1 MALAH
6 SPRIVTDGLVLA
18 LDAGNTKSYPGSG
31 TTWSDL
37 IGSNNGTISGAT
49 NSASGVGWD
58 IPNISGHSTTT
69 NFDGDP
75 PTSQDNFIRDN
86 GTDLFLL
93 GYYGIIYHYSLATAF
108 NVNSTATLVR
118 SLDLKGTS
126 GTGFSAN
133 AQDFRSFTFSP
144 DGLNVYVRGDDSSI
158 RISQFSLA
166 TAFDLSS
173 TKTHVG
179 NFTSFPSA
187 INDSRSVRFAN
198 NGSIL
203 MLGGNNSDHRFG
215 ISQLST
221 PYNITT
227 VSSTTVYDLADDFS
241 YTDRSNYWVH
251 GSNYSS
257 DGKKLIISSV
267 YGYELIYIQL
277 STAFDPSSN
286 TSTNTYSSDDIASLH
301 FISDGSKAI
310 SERNASSGVEVYNTG
325 TPASDVVPGTHF
337 IFDGTDDYI
346 TVNDVTGVTDF
357 SISNDYTVDFW
368 VYLSSTQNNTESSDN
383 DVVEKWSGSGG
394 YPYSF
399 RYIRSNQT
407 MSVNTY
413 NDTSQISTSI
423 QISSNNWWN
432 ICGVFDWTNS
442 VLTVYGNGGSVSST
456 TTLNLTGTITNTSAL
471 NLMRRGSSNNYAT
484 GKLSN
489 LKIYDKALTEA
500 EVKQNYNALKGRYV

>member
-1 MALAH
+1 
-6 SPRIVTDGLVLA
+6 
-18 LDAGNTKSYPGSG
+18 
-31 TTWSDL
+31 
-37 IGSNNGTISGAT
+37 
-49 NSASGVGWD
+49 
-58 IPNISGHSTTT
+58 
-69 NFDGDP
+69 
-75 PTSQDNFIRDN
+75 
-86 GTDLFLL
+86 
-93 GYYGIIYHYSLATAF
+93 
-108 NVNSTATLVR
+108 
-118 SLDLKGTS
+118 
-126 GTGFSAN
+126 
-133 AQDFRSFTFSP
+133 
-144 DGLNVYVRGDDSSI
+144 
-158 RISQFSLA
+158 
-166 TAFDLSS
+166 
-173 TKTHVG
+173 
-179 NFTSFPSA
+179 
-187 INDSRSVRFAN
+187 
-198 NGSIL
+198 
-203 MLGGNNSDHRFG
+203 MLGGNNLDHRFG

-227 VSSTTVYDLADDFS
+227 VSSTTVYDLADDFN
-241 YTDRSNYWVH
+241 YTDESNYWVH

-267 YGYELIYIQL
+267 YTLDLIYIQL

-286 TSTNTYSSDDIASLH
+286 TSTSTYSSDAITDLY

-310 SERNASSGVEVYNTG
+310 SQRNAPNVRIYNTG
-325 TPASDVVPGTHF
+325 TPASDVVPGTY
-337 IFDGTDDYI
+337 FDFNGTDDYI

-399 RYIRSNQT
+399 RYNRSNQT
-407 MSVNTY
+407 MSVNAY

-489 LKIYDKALTEA
+489 LKIYDKALTAA
-500 EVKQNYNALKGRYV
+500 EVKQNYDALKGRYA

>member
-1 MALAH
+1 MAVGYN
-6 SPRIVTDGLVLA
+6 PRAVTDGLVLA

-31 TTWSDL
+31 STWSDL
-37 IGSNNGTISGAT
+37 IGSNNGTIVGAT
-49 NSASGVGWD
+49 NSASAVGWD

-126 GTGFSAN
+126 GTGFSAS
-133 AQDFRSFTFSP
+133 AQDFRGFTFSP

-198 NGSIL
+198 SGSIL
-203 MLGGNNSDHRFG
+203 MLGGNNVDHRFG

-267 YGYELIYIQL
+267 YGYEIIYIQL

-325 TPASDVVPGTHF
+325 TPASDVVPGTY
-337 IFDGTDDYI
+337 FDFNGTDDYVNVGSTTDVAFGTGDF
-346 TVNDVTGVTDF
+346 TVEV
-357 SISNDYTVDFW
+357 W
-368 VYLSSTQNNTESSDN
+368 VKRNGTQADNSTIVCIANASASTNWQLSLGSSTRSTTNKIEWFIFNAEGTNDMVDSEVLPDNTWTHVVVTRSGTTLRLFKNSTIIDTATSSDN
-383 DVVEKWSGSGG
+383 LSDDSGIRIGLNRGG
-394 YPYSF
+394 DAYL
-399 RYIRSNQT
+399 
-407 MSVNTY
+407 
-413 NDTSQISTSI
+413 DGQIS
-423 QISSNNWWN
+423 N
-432 ICGVFDWTNS
+432 V
-442 VLTVYGNGGSVSST
+442 
-456 TTLNLTGTITNTSAL
+456 
-471 NLMRRGSSNNYAT
+471 
-484 GKLSN
+484 KLY
-489 LKIYDKALTEA
+489 KGKALTAA
-500 EVKQNYNALKGRYV
+500 EVEQNFNATKGRYM